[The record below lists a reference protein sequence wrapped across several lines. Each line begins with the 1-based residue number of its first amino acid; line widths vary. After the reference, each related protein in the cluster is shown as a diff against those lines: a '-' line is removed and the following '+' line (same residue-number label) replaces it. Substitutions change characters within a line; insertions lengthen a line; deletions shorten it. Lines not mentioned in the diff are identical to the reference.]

1 MITWWTV
8 DMEHDMNLLPG
19 DDYLMNCWYGAWH
32 EPVTRWWADA
42 PVMLVDAV
50 VIGYLMDCSHGAWH
64 EPVTRWWLADEL
76 LIWSMTWTCY
86 QVMSRCPSDAGR
98 CCCNR
103 IPDGLFTWSMT
114 WTCYQV
120 MISWWTVDMEHDM
133 NLLLSRYPSDAG
145 RCCCNRIPDELFTT
159 WSMTWTC
166 YQMLI
171 TWWTVDME
179 HDMNLLPGDEQI
191 LQWCW

>member
-1 MITWWTV
+1 
-8 DMEHDMNLLPG
+8 MEHDMNLLPG

-50 VIGYLMDCSHGAWH
+50 VIGYLMNCSPHGAWH
-64 EPVTRWWLADEL
+64 EPVARWWLPDEL
-76 LIWSMTWTCY
+76 LIWSMTWTCC
-86 QVMSRCPSDAGR
+86 QVMSRC
-98 CCCNR
+98 
-103 IPDGLFTWSMT
+103 
-114 WTCYQV
+114 
-120 MISWWTVDMEHDM
+120 
-133 NLLLSRYPSDAG
+133 PSDAG

-166 YQMLI
+166 CQVMI

-179 HDMNLLPGDEQI
+179 HDMNLLPGDEQMP
-191 LQWCW
+191 QWCWSMLL